1 MLLLIQNYFSI
12 IGYTTYQGV
21 VHMGFVDVLPKTFFI
36 DTTKVRTYEE
46 FFALGPHCT
55 YWWQHK
61 EEDEPWPTVKLEQ
74 RTAVKLWDGRVK
86 VLYKGD
92 YLVWCNSNPV
102 QIGMISYIAYELGN
116 HTTIMVQNIAQT
128 LSAELWNAWIM
139 SKVVNV

>member
-1 MLLLIQNYFSI
+1 
-12 IGYTTYQGV
+12 
-21 VHMGFVDVLPKTFFI
+21 MGLVDVLPKTFFI

-46 FFALGPHCT
+46 FFVLGPHCK

-61 EEDEPWPTVKLEQ
+61 KEEKPCPTVKLEQ

-92 YLVWCNSNPV
+92 YLVWCTSNPV

-128 LSAELWNAWIM
+128 LSAELWNAWLM
-139 SKVVNV
+139 SKQVNA